1 MDDPDPQQDE
11 RGAEPPADD
20 SQEAEPAEGSGGDA
34 ATEEPGPHGNPE
46 VDEEGLANRQQD
58 D

>member
-1 MDDPDPQQDE
+1 MDERDPQEDE
-11 RGAEPPADD
+11 RATEAPTQD
-20 SQEAEPAEGSGGDA
+20 SQESDPAEGSGGDA
-34 ATEEPGPHGNPE
+34 ATQEPGPLGNPE